1 MSIRGATRRLRQWLC
16 RKHREPMTLLHG
28 QYGLLDESLQVL
40 AADAD
45 DQLAYLPD
53 FVVATDDVADDFRE
67 AFLLLPQL
75 EDGGMVERSAGDV
88 IRQVDRL
95 LDSRPTER
103 DGSLAYYAARLRNDD
118 FWFRARVAAK
128 EALFALNEEVVAPRR

>member
-1 MSIRGATRRLRQWLC
+1 
-16 RKHREPMTLLHG
+16 MTLHD
-28 QYGLLDESLQVL
+28 QYELLVESLQLL

-53 FVVATDDVADDFRE
+53 FVVATDEVAGNFYD

-95 LDSRPTER
+95 FDSRPTMR
-103 DGSLAYYAARLRNDD
+103 YGSLAYYAARLRNDD
-118 FWFRARVAAK
+118 FWARARVAAK
-128 EALFALNEEVVAPRR
+128 EALLALNEEVVTPKFLHTTWVKGA